1 MTCGHENFRAK
12 VDVTRLID
20 TGRFTADV
28 RIHCEDC
35 GVPFEFLG
43 LEPGSHPAAAR
54 VSVDGQE
61 ARLAIAP
68 PGLVPNPLQR
78 MRGVTTLS

>member
-1 MTCGHENFRAK
+1 MTCAHENFRAN
-12 VDVTRLID
+12 VEVHRLID

-43 LEPGSHPAAAR
+43 LEPGSQPAAAR